1 MEFLQTITP
10 IIPMIVLIVL
20 IVWTKRIMES
30 SIVTLILAYLLVSPK
45 DILTNLPNGLL
56 TTLVSDTFSF
66 VLAAASIMGIFVRLM
81 IESGGTI
88 GFGKLLGRFA
98 NNRKKSLVA
107 TFILGLIVFIDEYLN
122 ALVVTSSMRNLT
134 DKYKAPRLM
143 LACTVNSAG
152 VPACIFAPISIWA
165 IYYIGLI
172 SDSGLL
178 EGTELTGLQMYVRV
192 IPYMV
197 YPAIFMVIILLL
209 ALDIFPKYGPMKK
222 AYQRAEE
229 TGDVFPESGCVGVM
243 DDDIKEGNVAFFLI
257 PMITIILI
265 AYFTGDIF
273 VAVLIGV
280 AVISAMLILSKKMTV
295 SQVGD
300 AITEG
305 VKDMVFILVLLLI
318 LFTFTEICSDI
329 GFAELVVN
337 AVSSVLSGW
346 MVPPVMFIIISLLSW
361 IMGSYWATSAL
372 CMPIMIQLAEQ
383 MDLSMPL
390 MLGIL
395 ISGAVCPATCS
406 FTSEALV
413 MSSQSAQVQPAEMGL
428 ANLPYAFTALGIST
442 VIFGVLGV
450 VL

>member
-1 MEFLQTITP
+1 
-10 IIPMIVLIVL
+10 
-20 IVWTKRIMES
+20 
-30 SIVTLILAYLLVSPK
+30 
-45 DILTNLPNGLL
+45 
-56 TTLVSDTFSF
+56 
-66 VLAAASIMGIFVRLM
+66 
-81 IESGGTI
+81 
-88 GFGKLLGRFA
+88 
-98 NNRKKSLVA
+98 
-107 TFILGLIVFIDEYLN
+107 
-122 ALVVTSSMRNLT
+122 
-134 DKYKAPRLM
+134 
-143 LACTVNSAG
+143 
-152 VPACIFAPISIWA
+152 
-165 IYYIGLI
+165 
-172 SDSGLL
+172 
-178 EGTELTGLQMYVRV
+178 
-192 IPYMV
+192 
-197 YPAIFMVIILLL
+197 MVIILLL

>member
-56 TTLVSDTFSF
+56 TTLVSDTYSF

-346 MVPPVMFIIISLLSW
+346 MVPPVMFIILSLLSW

>member
-1 MEFLQTITP
+1 
-10 IIPMIVLIVL
+10 MIVLIVL

-56 TTLVSDTFSF
+56 TTLVSDTYSF

-318 LFTFTEICSDI
+318 LFTFTEICSEI

>member
-56 TTLVSDTFSF
+56 TTLVSDTYSF

-152 VPACIFAPISIWA
+152 VPACSFAPISIWA

>member
-10 IIPMIVLIVL
+10 IIPMILLIVL

-56 TTLVSDTFSF
+56 TTLVSDTYSF

>member
-1 MEFLQTITP
+1 M
-10 IIPMIVLIVL
+10 
-20 IVWTKRIMES
+20 
-30 SIVTLILAYLLVSPK
+30 
-45 DILTNLPNGLL
+45 
-56 TTLVSDTFSF
+56 
-66 VLAAASIMGIFVRLM
+66 
-81 IESGGTI
+81 
-88 GFGKLLGRFA
+88 
-98 NNRKKSLVA
+98 A

>member
-56 TTLVSDTFSF
+56 TTLVSDTYSF